1 MKHYFV
7 SYNLADK
14 AWAEWVSQQVEAL
27 GMSVV
32 MQAWDFEAGDNF
44 VARMHAALQQCER
57 MLLILS
63 RHSLDARFT
72 NEEWQAAF
80 ALGQR
85 IVPVRVDDCR
95 PPGLL
100 APIAYIDLSALDEA
114 AAAQALKAGL
124 QPPRRPNTPVPF
136 PGRRAS

>member
-63 RHSLDARFT
+63 RHSRSTRASPTRNGRRRSPSASASSRCVST
-72 NEEWQAAF
+72 IAVHPACW
-80 ALGQR
+80 R
-85 IVPVRVDDCR
+85 RSPTSTCRRWTR
-95 PPGLL
+95 PP
-100 APIAYIDLSALDEA
+100 
-114 AAAQALKAGL
+114 
-124 QPPRRPNTPVPF
+124 RHRH
-136 PGRRAS
+136 